1 MDKALYEAPQG
12 LDQLGA
18 AEEPIEIEIE
28 DPESVSIRAGDVEI
42 EIEPE
47 EDDDEFSKNLAE
59 DIPDDILASLASE
72 LIGDFESDVSAR
84 KDWVQL
90 LNAANQVVTFEVVPI
105 NLTCFKLQQFCHVP
119 EKVVLLL
126 TFSGGWVFK
135 E

>member
-1 MDKALYEAPQG
+1 MLLMFVKLR
-12 LDQLGA
+12 
-18 AEEPIEIEIE
+18 
-28 DPESVSIRAGDVEI
+28 VFV
-42 EIEPE
+42 
-47 EDDDEFSKNLAE
+47 K
-59 DIPDDILASLASE
+59 
-72 LIGDFESDVSAR
+72 IGDTLSALHPTNILCVPVTAL
-84 KDWVQL
+84 KSIVDGNDSNWVQL